1 MRIWLLIATIALVGC
16 ETPYR
21 ACITDNLPEQR
32 DVECDD
38 LWQTCERAARQ
49 RTANLCESERKPDE
63 EVWDLRGF

>member
-32 DVECDD
+32 DVKCDD

-49 RTANLCESERKPDE
+49 RTANLCES
-63 EVWDLRGF
+63 